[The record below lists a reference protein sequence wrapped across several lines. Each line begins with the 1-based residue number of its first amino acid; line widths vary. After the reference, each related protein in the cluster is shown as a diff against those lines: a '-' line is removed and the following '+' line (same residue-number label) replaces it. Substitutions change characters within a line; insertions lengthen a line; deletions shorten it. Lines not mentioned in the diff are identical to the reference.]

1 LLSIAPVSILPL
13 QTSNM
18 FGSSQNFG
26 ATQDAATPVK
36 AKRQEEKATVLPVTV
51 RMLESAVESRT
62 DESAD
67 VLIHG
72 SEAGMVHLVGVV
84 EGLVQQTAMLEFQ
97 LNDASGR
104 VKVRQY
110 FTGDSAGKGIDGLTS
125 GCYVS
130 VIGNLR
136 TSPAMHVSA
145 MNVRKVTSP
154 DEISYHMIEVA
165 HSTLR
170 LRAPASAG
178 GVSMGGLGLGAS
190 VKADPGTPSPM
201 KIGEKASTIS
211 PMKVDAPAP
220 VALDMQPAAS
230 VDIRGSVLKVLEQEK
245 ESAGDQG
252 LGLASVLAKLAHCK
266 ASQVKEIL
274 QGLVDEGEVFTT
286 IDDEHYA
293 LI

>member
-1 LLSIAPVSILPL
+1 LLSIAPASILSF
-13 QTSNM
+13 QTLNM

-26 ATQDAATPVK
+26 QDAATPVK
-36 AKRQEEKATVLPVTV
+36 AKRQEEKTTVLPVTV
-51 RMLESAVESRT
+51 RTLESAVESRT

-84 EGLVQQTAMLEFQ
+84 EGLVQQTAMVEFQ
-97 LNDASGR
+97 LNDASGH

-110 FTGDSAGKGIDGLTS
+110 FTGDSAGKGIDGLAS
-125 GCYVS
+125 GRYVS

-136 TSPAMHVSA
+136 TSPAVHVSA
-145 MNVRKVTSP
+145 MNVRAVTSP

-165 HSTLR
+165 LATLR
-170 LRAPASAG
+170 LRTPASAG
-178 GVSMGGLGLGAS
+178 GASMSGLGLSAG
-190 VKADPGTPSPM
+190 VTADPGTPSPM
-201 KIGEKASTIS
+201 KIVEKASTIS
-211 PMKVDAPAP
+211 PMKVDAPLP

-252 LGLASVLAKLAHCK
+252 LGLASVLAKLTHCK

-274 QGLVDEGEVFTT
+274 QGLVDEGEIFTT
-286 IDDEHYA
+286 LDDEHYA

>member
-1 LLSIAPVSILPL
+1 
-13 QTSNM
+13 M

-26 ATQDAATPVK
+26 QDAATPVK
-36 AKRQEEKATVLPVTV
+36 AKKQEEKTTVLPLTV

-84 EGLVQQTAMLEFQ
+84 EGLVQQTAMVEFQ

-125 GCYVS
+125 GRYVS

-136 TSPAMHVSA
+136 TSPAVHVSA
-145 MNVRKVTSP
+145 MNVRAVTSA

-165 HSTLR
+165 LATLR
-170 LRAPASAG
+170 LRAPAG
-178 GVSMGGLGLGAS
+178 GVSTGGLGLS
-190 VKADPGTPSPM
+190 VGVTADPGTPSPM
-201 KIGEKASTIS
+201 KIAENANKIS
-211 PMKVDAPAP
+211 PMKVDAPVP

-230 VDIRGSVLKVLEQEK
+230 DDIRGCVLKVLEQGK

-252 LGLASVLAKLAHCK
+252 VGLASVIAKLAHCK

-274 QGLVDEGEVFTT
+274 QGLVDEGEIFTT